1 MPTPHI
7 LIVDDNPKNIQL
19 AASVLK
25 ESIEAKIIFAQSAE
39 QAYERLQEYPVSLI
53 LLDIQMPQTDGLTAA
68 RTIRSDDR
76 YLEIPIIFLTASHDA
91 DTLDAAFIAGA
102 KDYITK
108 PFNANELTSR
118 VKTHLELFCAKKR
131 LQESFDSQQVLLE
144 QYKKIVD
151 ISTIMSKT
159 DLQGNITY
167 INDKF
172 CEISGYKPD
181 ELIGKPHNIVR
192 HSDMSKESFADMW
205 NTIKSK
211 KVWHGQVK
219 NRKKNGE
226 EYIVQSVVMPILDKN
241 NDVSEF
247 ISLRHDV
254 TELVMLRR
262 EVEATQQEIVLKLAE
277 LSEHRSKETG
287 EHVRR
292 VAEYAYVL
300 ARAYGISEEEA
311 GILKDASPMHD
322 IGKVSVPDSILL
334 KPSSL
339 TGEEFEVIKAHTT
352 VGHEVFASSGSKI
365 LRAASTT
372 AYEHHEKW
380 DGTGYPR
387 GLAGEDI
394 HIYGRI
400 VAVADV
406 YDALSHDRV
415 YKTAWEPSVVQEY
428 IKEQSGKQFD
438 PKVVECFF
446 ENLTKIETIRD
457 SYRDNISFK

>member
-1 MPTPHI
+1 MATPHI

-39 QAYERLQEYPVSLI
+39 QAYERLQEYPISLI
-53 LLDIQMPQTDGLTAA
+53 LLDIQMPEIDGLTAA
-68 RTIRSDDR
+68 RAIRSDIK
-76 YLEIPIIFLTASHDA
+76 YQEIPIIFLTASHDTE
-91 DTLDAAFIAGA
+91 TLDAAFSAGA

-118 VKTHLELFCAKKR
+118 VKTHLELFCAKKQ
-131 LQESFDSQQVLLE
+131 LQENFDSQQVLLE
-144 QYKKIVD
+144 QYKTIVD

-167 INDKF
+167 VNDKF
-172 CEISGYKPD
+172 CEISGYEPK
-181 ELIGKPHNIVR
+181 ELIGKAHRIVR
-192 HSDMSKESFADMW
+192 HPDMSKVSFEEMW
-205 NTIKSK
+205 NTIRAK
-211 KVWHGQVK
+211 KVWYGQVK
-219 NRKKNGE
+219 NRKKNGG
-226 EYIVQSVVMPILDKN
+226 EYIVQTVVMPILDKN
-241 NDVSEF
+241 NNLSEF
-247 ISLRHDV
+247 ISLRHDI

-262 EVEATQQEIVLKLAE
+262 EVEDTQQEIVLKLAE

-292 VAEYAYVL
+292 VAEYAYIL
-300 ARAYGISEEEA
+300 AKAYGINENEA
-311 GILKDASPMHD
+311 NILKDASPMHD
-322 IGKVSVPDSILL
+322 IGKVSVSDNILL
-334 KPSSL
+334 KPSKL
-339 TGEEFEVIKAHTT
+339 TTDEFEVMKVHTT
-352 VGHEVFASSGSKI
+352 VGYGVFASSASKI
-365 LRAASTT
+365 LRAASIT

-387 GLAGEDI
+387 GLKGEDI

-415 YKTAWEPSVVQEY
+415 YKKAWEPAVVQEY

-438 PKVVECFF
+438 PKIVECFF
-446 ENLTKIETIRD
+446 DNLTKIETIRD
-457 SYRDNISFK
+457 SYRG